1 MATLTPAQM
10 QVGRVFL
17 DDPDWGIRASVEE
30 IARLAGVSGP
40 TVIRFCRVFGFD
52 GLSDFKLRLA
62 QSLAVGTRLLHRA
75 ISADDSVAAIVHK
88 ILHSAAAVLTDLESQ
103 LDVAAIDAAIA
114 KIADARRVDCYSV
127 GSTSTF
133 LANDAQVRF
142 SRLGLTSNAYF
153 DAHAQLIS
161 AAALSPLDVAL
172 AISHVGRMPTLLE
185 AVDVAREQGAT
196 VIGITQ
202 PNTPLAQRCSIP
214 ILVNVPEEAT
224 VRVGTEAYLA
234 EQVLIEVLMVGVG
247 LRLGPAAL
255 DRLKRIQATIKE
267 RGVDI
272 HLHPALKWS
281 WRKPEGN
288 DADHG

>member
-1 MATLTPAQM
+1 MATLTPAQR

-17 DDPDWGIRASVEE
+17 DDPNWGIRASVEE
-30 IARLAGVSGP
+30 IARLAEVSGP
-40 TVIRFCRVFGFD
+40 TVIRFCRGLGFD

-75 ISADDSVAAIVHK
+75 ISADDSVEAIVHK
-88 ILHSAAAVLTDLESQ
+88 ILYSAAAVLTDLEGQ

-142 SRLGLTSNAYF
+142 SRLGLTSTAYF
-153 DAHAQLIS
+153 DAHAQLMS

-196 VIGITQ
+196 VVAITQ
-202 PNTPLAQRCSIP
+202 PDTPLAQRCSIP
-214 ILVNVPEEAT
+214 ISVNLPEEAT

-255 DRLKRIQATIKE
+255 DRLKRVQATLKE

-272 HLHPALKWS
+272 DVHPALTWS
-281 WRKPEGN
+281 WRKPEG
-288 DADHG
+288 DEADYE